1 MASDSPDGFSARE
14 AITFLETSDLSLAIS
29 RDDDG
34 GIHSFVD
41 AGFVQQRH
49 VVDHHSVRVF
59 SCCLFG
65 KSHLFAGNTGVDDA
79 FKPTPLGLISEN
91 NSSQFPAIEGAVRIE
106 DGPAEGFHNLS
117 PSRFA
122 WLHDIVGQLVGIDD
136 DCAALLEHL
145 GNGALAGRDAA
156 CEANENHGE
165 EDNMRV
171 PASQPSLIDFWLGRL
186 V

>member
-1 MASDSPDGFSARE
+1 MG
-14 AITFLETSDLSLAIS
+14 LAVG